1 MDSAAKREA
10 LSKVDQHKV
19 LLLPIIE
26 SQPHTCANQLKSL
39 AVSASKSFNH
49 QTDNAD
55 INVIL
60 RAAKTYLSSG
70 FAENDVLLVSPFF
83 RGMLYQVGSTDAP
96 NEEMLL
102 QGSTF
107 VPTKKV
113 PKLIDEFERL
123 ILFVLRTKPELLSQQ
138 LSQALEIRDSVSEH
152 CSHRMTQDAL
162 ENETSERII
171 GTNILFGMMINIL
184 TENATGLKPNA
195 LQLYLIGRGLKSV
208 PSRTYLGFCAANE
221 ISKNSNYL
229 LRLMR
234 HMVCG
239 HICRTARRDSNFDH
253 DRFMRDT
260 HQLLRVI
267 QTCDS
272 TSSICKCIRMGREI
286 DRKNPSKVYKAFD
299 PTTGEVR
306 VGQSYVKKST
316 WDKIIP
322 ETAAKFKYHLYPL
335 FQCDALLDKFLNVKN
350 KLVMGGMNSEDVHVF
365 VTGETMLLCIFILF
379 PLFSTGLSFS
389 HYSPCPRY

>member
-26 SQPHTCANQLKSL
+26 SQPHTCANQLKYL
-39 AVSASKSFNH
+39 AVTASKNFNH
-49 QTDNAD
+49 QTDSAD

-60 RAAKTYLSSG
+60 HAAKTYLSSG

-123 ILFVLRTKPELLSQQ
+123 ILFVLRTKPELLSRQ

-152 CSHRMTQDAL
+152 FSHRMTQDAM

-195 LQLYLIGRGLKSV
+195 LQL
-208 PSRTYLGFCAANE
+208 
-221 ISKNSNYL
+221 
-229 LRLMR
+229 
-234 HMVCG
+234 
-239 HICRTARRDSNFDH
+239 
-253 DRFMRDT
+253 
-260 HQLLRVI
+260 
-267 QTCDS
+267 
-272 TSSICKCIRMGREI
+272 
-286 DRKNPSKVYKAFD
+286 
-299 PTTGEVR
+299 
-306 VGQSYVKKST
+306 
-316 WDKIIP
+316 
-322 ETAAKFKYHLYPL
+322 
-335 FQCDALLDKFLNVKN
+335 
-350 KLVMGGMNSEDVHVF
+350 
-365 VTGETMLLCIFILF
+365 
-379 PLFSTGLSFS
+379 
-389 HYSPCPRY
+389 